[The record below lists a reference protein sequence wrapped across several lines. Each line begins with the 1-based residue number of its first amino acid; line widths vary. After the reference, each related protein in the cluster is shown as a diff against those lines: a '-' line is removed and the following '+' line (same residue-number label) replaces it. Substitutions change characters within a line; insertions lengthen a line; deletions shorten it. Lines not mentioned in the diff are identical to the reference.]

1 MPFKFERKSIPDVV
15 VVEKRSFEDERG
27 FFEETYKES
36 PFKESGINEVFR
48 QDNHSFSKKGVV
60 RGLHF
65 QRSPHAQGKLVSVVS
80 GEIFD
85 VVVDIRP
92 ESEYFGKW
100 VFEYLS
106 GDNHKMLWIPEGFL
120 HGFLAMEDSHVIYKA
135 TDEFYPDLDD
145 GIIWND
151 TDLKIEWPLGKCIVS
166 EKDMSLGTFKDAMKR
181 GVFK

>member
-36 PFKESGINEVFR
+36 PFKEFGINRIFL
-48 QDNHSFSKKGVV
+48 QDNHSFSKKGVL

-65 QRSPHAQGKLVSVVS
+65 QRFPQAQGKLVSVIS
-80 GEIFD
+80 GKIFD
-85 VVVDIRP
+85 VAVDLRP
-92 ESEYFGKW
+92 ESKHLGKW
-100 VFEYLS
+100 VYEYLS
-106 GDNHKMLWIPEGFL
+106 ADNHKMLWIPEGFA
-120 HGFLAMEDSHVIYKA
+120 HGFVAMEDSHVIYKA
-135 TDEFYPDLDD
+135 TNEFHQELDD

-151 TDLKIEWPLGKCIVS
+151 TDLKIEWPLSKCIVS
-166 EKDMSLGTFKDAMKR
+166 EKDLALGSFKDAMKR